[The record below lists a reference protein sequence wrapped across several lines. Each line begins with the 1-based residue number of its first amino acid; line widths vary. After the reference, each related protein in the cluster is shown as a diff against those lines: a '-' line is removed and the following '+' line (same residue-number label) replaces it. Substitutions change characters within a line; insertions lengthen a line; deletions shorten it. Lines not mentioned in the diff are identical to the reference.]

1 MAQSFISEDR
11 ERFTIVCEEFIKKTY
26 RLYRIYYTCSGT
38 HFKVI
43 AGKHSYAASRAKHFS
58 HLIVFT

>member
-38 HFKVI
+38 HLKSNTAMLQ
-43 AGKHSYAASRAKHFS
+43 AGPNIFH
-58 HLIVFT
+58 I